1 VYLVP
6 AFETILIS
14 SQSEHLAEETG
25 CWLVLLGQHSNS
37 GSSVTHFT
45 SASLR
50 RDTKEDMLGLVNK
63 FQAMTRALLVAKRQG
78 ALDMAK
84 KLVEAQET
92 AENAKKTLASKEV
105 QLAAA
110 LSLIA
115 QHGLT
120 STVPVAASE

>member
-1 VYLVP
+1 MSER
-6 AFETILIS
+6 AF
-14 SQSEHLAEETG
+14 G
-25 CWLVLLGQHSNS
+25 
-37 GSSVTHFT
+37 
-45 SASLR
+45 R
-50 RDTKEDMLGLVNK
+50 RDGLLAGPLGSAQQFWFISHSFYICEFKGDAKEDTHGLVNK

-92 AENAKKTLASKEV
+92 VENAKKTLASKEA

-110 LSLIA
+110 LTLMA

-120 STVPVAASE
+120 VPLAPSE

>member
-1 VYLVP
+1 M
-6 AFETILIS
+6 
-14 SQSEHLAEETG
+14 AEETG

-50 RDTKEDMLGLVNK
+50 RDAKEDTLGLVNK

-92 AENAKKTLASKEV
+92 AENAKKTLASKEA

-110 LSLIA
+110 LTLIA

-120 STVPVAASE
+120 STTVPPLEASE